1 LRGRPTTP
9 RIKSN
14 ALPHTTTNNQQPP
27 PPTTIS
33 KTKGAW
39 VFYTELMTDM
49 LHLLVY
55 VVFFVI
61 VFTHYGLP
69 LHLVRAGGVEGG

>member
-1 LRGRPTTP
+1 
-9 RIKSN
+9 
-14 ALPHTTTNNQQPP
+14 
-27 PPTTIS
+27 
-33 KTKGAW
+33 

-55 VVFFVI
+55 LVFFII

-69 LHLVRAGGVEGG
+69 LHLVGVCACVRARVRVRECVRARASAL